1 MSALSYKINFIFFFI
16 IIILCFSI
24 HIQVHA
30 QELNFTKSDAG
41 EMPFYLKD
49 PKKNLNNF
57 EIDTNYPPFNKIIK
71 NLSDNRNIQ
80 TEIKNNFCWGDC
92 CGSSKKLT
100 DKNNKISLYLFK
112 SDCDEYGFSNNQ
124 YYFKNNILS
133 IVRNF
138 DFGIEEYPTE
148 TTPALWF
155 IEEKLFIFNKNSVK
169 IKERKKI
176 FTDNNNYTI
185 NDINFNESTGD
196 RSRLLKEKNMELKKY
211 LELENSKE

>member
-71 NLSDNRNIQ
+71 NLSDNPYVS
-80 TEIKNNFCWGDC
+80 E
-92 CGSSKKLT
+92 
-100 DKNNKISLYLFK
+100 
-112 SDCDEYGFSNNQ
+112 
-124 YYFKNNILS
+124 
-133 IVRNF
+133 
-138 DFGIEEYPTE
+138 
-148 TTPALWF
+148 
-155 IEEKLFIFNKNSVK
+155 
-169 IKERKKI
+169 
-176 FTDNNNYTI
+176 
-185 NDINFNESTGD
+185 
-196 RSRLLKEKNMELKKY
+196 
-211 LELENSKE
+211 